1 MYHFLQF
8 NPNKKEAWKLY
19 AESQLHDLPQPPA
32 FITVLAV
39 DKDPESVAEQ
49 GEDPIDH
56 VKYFGPMYFDF
67 DGADIDEVLDD
78 VRGVLEHLTKQ
89 MEIPKAFIHC
99 WLSGQKGVHIT
110 VPAQVFGIKTPTKL
124 LPWIWQGI
132 AETFQADTLDRSVY
146 SCGRGRMWR
155 CEGVARPN
163 TGTFKIGVTYDELME
178 MDADQYTTLVADPR
192 PPLSQQVPAKSL
204 VFPKAESAMKVAKQ
218 NASKKLRAMKSA
230 TTIPADK
237 LRALEETP
245 GCIEILIN
253 EGDCVESNWNQA
265 AMQLASFIAA
275 RYNRDESA
283 EYESELVTPFVVN
296 VESSSRPTEKER
308 RKHVHDQLNRAFGG
322 RMKFAPG
329 ALIATIGK
337 PCGNCIICR
346 GDVAD
351 KPVEESVAVEG
362 LPIVVRANNYFQET
376 DNGARQLSSGYIDPQ
391 SIVYILEKEE
401 DYLRLGQE
409 EAMLCTVVTPTGSHT
424 NIRVPNDVWQSTK
437 GMQSLMNGYGG
448 SFRGSD
454 KDLQVLKEYMTAL
467 VLKKGV
473 NKVIRTEQC
482 GLMFYREQSGAV
494 SPHYV
499 EYRGSYARY
508 GVESPFKYFGDPSI
522 STNLIAGD
530 YPDEGDTE
538 VEEAIYHL
546 CRINE
551 PHWVGAMIG
560 WMVACHF
567 REHLHQEFTQFPLL
581 NISGNAGSG
590 KSSTAFLLCNLNGID
605 YTTADFMNVEVAT
618 IYPLIK
624 FISSSTTVPRLIE
637 EVNPSI
643 MSNQVA
649 QKVLGIFK
657 AAWNRSPVPR
667 GHIASGKG
675 VAVSQDR
682 VSSPVVYTSE
692 QTSIVPSLRNRTVEV
707 KLSSKALVNSDMKDH
722 FRAAYERRPALQRL
736 AKSLVTTALS
746 TSPRDVAAGVRA
758 LAAEVPET
766 IGERPRYSFQVVL
779 YGLEMLAKTLDD
791 SGLKGADDVAM
802 ISKALK
808 EFLQDHS
815 VDMEREKSISEVD
828 RVLASMDEMAGE
840 DSDRSDCLRPGDHY
854 WRAGKFLSIV
864 LQSCMPRYCRYA
876 RNIGDTPVI
885 RDARQMASLLQGE
898 VYFDRKEVHPHRPG
912 VDVFVIDL
920 SKMTKKS
927 FALTNFQDGTEPAEV

>member
-32 FITVLAV
+32 FITVLGV
-39 DKDPESVAEQ
+39 DKDPESVSEQ
-49 GEDPIDH
+49 GEDPLDH

-67 DGADIDEVLDD
+67 DGTDLDEVLDD
-78 VRGVLEHLTKQ
+78 VRSVLERLTKRL
-89 MEIPKAFIHC
+89 EIPKDFIHC

-110 VPAQVFGIKTPTKL
+110 IPAQVFGIKTPTKL
-124 LPWIWQGI
+124 LPWIWGSI
-132 AETFQADTLDRSVY
+132 AADFNVSTLDDNVY
-146 SCGRGRMWR
+146 SCGKGRMWR
-155 CEGVARPN
+155 CEGVARPG
-163 TGTFKIGVTYDELME
+163 TGTFKVGVTFDELMAL
-178 MDADQYTTLVADPR
+178 DADGYATLVADPR
-192 PPLSQQVPAKSL
+192 PRLSQQPPAKNV
-204 VFPKAESAMKVAKQ
+204 VFPKAESVMKMARQ
-218 NASKKLRAMKSA
+218 AAARKLRAMKSA
-230 TTIPADK
+230 TTIPTDK

-245 GCIEILIN
+245 GCIEKLIN
-253 EGDCVESNWNQA
+253 EGDSPESNWNQA
-265 AMQLASFIAA
+265 AMQLASYIAA
-275 RYNRDESA
+275 RYNREESA
-283 EYESELVTPFVVN
+283 EYDAELVTPFVIN
-296 VESSSRPTEKER
+296 VESSSRPSERER
-308 RKHVHDQLNRAFGG
+308 RKHVQDQLNRAFAG
-322 RMKFAPG
+322 RMKFSPG

-337 PCGNCIICR
+337 ACGNCIVCR
-346 GDVAD
+346 GDVAETNLEQG
-351 KPVEESVAVEG
+351 VTVEG
-362 LPIVVRANNYFQET
+362 QTITVRGLNYYQET
-376 DNGARQLSSGYIDPQ
+376 DNGARPLGSGYIDPL
-391 SIVYILEKEE
+391 SVVHTLERHE
-401 DYLRLGQE
+401 DYLRLGIE
-409 EAMLCTVVTPTGSHT
+409 EAMLCSVITPTGTHEE
-424 NIRVPNDVWQSTK
+424 IRVPSDVWQSTK
-437 GMQSLMNGYGG
+437 TMQALMNGYGG
-448 SFRGSD
+448 SFRGTD
-454 KDLQVLKEYMTAL
+454 KDLQLLKEYMTAL

-473 NKVIRTEQC
+473 HKVIRTEQC
-482 GLMFYREQSGAV
+482 GLMFYREQGGI

-508 GVESPFKYFGDPSI
+508 GVESPFKYFGDPNI
-522 STNLIAGD
+522 STNLIAGS

-551 PHWVGAMIG
+551 PHWVAAMLG
-560 WMVACHF
+560 WIVACHF

-590 KSSTAFLLCNLNGID
+590 KSSTAFLLCCLNGID

-624 FISSSTTVPRLIE
+624 FVSSSTTVPRLIE

-657 AAWNRSPVPR
+657 AAWNRAPVPR
-667 GHIASGKG
+667 GHIANGKG

-707 KLSSKALVNSDMKDH
+707 KLSSKALVNNDMKDH
-722 FRAAYERRPALQRL
+722 FRAAYELREALMRL
-736 AKSLVTTALS
+736 AKSLVTGALS
-746 TSPRDVAAGVRA
+746 TSPKEVAARVRE
-758 LAAEVPET
+758 LAADVPEA

-791 SGLKGADDVAM
+791 SGLKGSDDVAM
-802 ISKALK
+802 ITASLK
-808 EFLQDHS
+808 DYLSSHS
-815 VDMEREKSISEVD
+815 EDMEREKSISEVD

-840 DSDRSDCLRPGDHY
+840 DAERADCLRPGDHY

-876 RNIGDTPVI
+876 RNLGDTPVI
-885 RDARQMASLLQGE
+885 RDARQMSSLLQGE
-898 VYFDRKEVHPHRPG
+898 VYFDRREVHPYRPG

-920 SKMTKKS
+920 TKMAKKS
-927 FALTNFQDGTEPAEV
+927 FSLTNFQDGTEPAEV